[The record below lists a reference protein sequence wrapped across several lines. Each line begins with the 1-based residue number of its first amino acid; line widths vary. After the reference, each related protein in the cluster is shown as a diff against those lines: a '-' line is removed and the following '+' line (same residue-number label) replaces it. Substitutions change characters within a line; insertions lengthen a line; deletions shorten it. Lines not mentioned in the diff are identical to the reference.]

1 MGTERPR
8 PRGVAV
14 SDGPGAS
21 RKRRFEWTDRQTS
34 PSPPWGR
41 FPLTGRTAG
50 SGPVLCAC
58 GQQRAGF
65 PEQILFLRFETRWR
79 RSPTRE
85 TRSCSFCSG
94 GGACC
99 AGNGEPGRAAP
110 PLRRATSTLQV
121 LSASMVRG
129 GVSSFHTR
137 MLLRGVCVFHDK
149 QRPSRPRFRPAEQST
164 GSGRS
169 LHSERSVRAQGSVRA
184 L

>member
-1 MGTERPR
+1 MDGQTDVPIT
-8 PRGVAV
+8 PLGAV
-14 SDGPGAS
+14 PTHGPARQGRVLCFARAAS
-21 RKRRFEWTDRQTS
+21 R
-34 PSPPWGR
+34 
-41 FPLTGRTAG
+41 
-50 SGPVLCAC
+50 
-58 GQQRAGF
+58 GQGF
-65 PEQILFLRFETRWR
+65 L
-79 RSPTRE
+79 S
-85 TRSCSFCSG
+85 RSCFWGLRLDG
-94 GGACC
+94 GGAPL
-99 AGNGEPGRAAP
+99 ARPEAAPSAQGEEHAVRGNGEPGRAAP

>member
-21 RKRRFEWTDRQTS
+21 RRGGLNGRTDRR
-34 PSPPWGR
+34 PHH
-41 FPLTGRTAG
+41 PLGGGSHSRARTAG

-65 PEQILFLRFETRWR
+65 PEQILFLGFETRWR
-79 RSPTRE
+79 RSPARE